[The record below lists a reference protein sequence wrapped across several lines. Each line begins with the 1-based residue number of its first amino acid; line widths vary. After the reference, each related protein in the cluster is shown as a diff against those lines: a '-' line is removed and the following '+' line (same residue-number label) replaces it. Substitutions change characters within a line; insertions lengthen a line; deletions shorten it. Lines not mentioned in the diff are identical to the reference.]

1 MDGAWSEW
9 SSWTQCSKTCGGGIK
24 VRERSCTNPPP
35 KGNGQSCVGE
45 VEETGACSENPC
57 PKRKFLWSFIANDLK
72 FPEVERFF
80 LNNEPSSCKIVVLIF
95 VVNLM
100 ELLSSLIW
108 DLEGIGS
115 CHSLFKKIELLSGTV
130 VKCI

>member
-57 PKRKFLWSFIANDLK
+57 PKRKFLQRVISFISNELE
-72 FPEVERFF
+72 FPEVERTYGEKV
-80 LNNEPSSCKIVVLIF
+80 NIESSHCKIVV
-95 VVNLM
+95 
-100 ELLSSLIW
+100 
-108 DLEGIGS
+108 
-115 CHSLFKKIELLSGTV
+115 
-130 VKCI
+130 

>member
-72 FPEVERFF
+72 RFPEVERIF
-80 LNNEPSSCKIVVLIF
+80 LNNESSSCKIVVLIF

-115 CHSLFKKIELLSGTV
+115 CHSLF
-130 VKCI
+130 